1 MMGRTPGGA
10 ALATTPA
17 APVPRVPGGSLRS
30 GADGPRCVCSSGTLA
45 PGAGPGTAGSSAV
58 VRLSSLAAG
67 AAVGLLV
74 LGGCDAGQEAETAQ
88 ETPDVAGVNGT
99 VGEVSLDDVF
109 IEADGTIEAGG
120 SAPLR
125 AVLTN
130 DAQQDDDLLRVTT
143 PAAASV
149 QLLAELGVPS
159 PDGIAL
165 PAGGQVDG
173 TTGNIRMQL
182 EGVTEPIETTDT
194 VPVTFTFEHAGEVR
208 LDVPVAPG
216 ADVD

>member
-1 MMGRTPGGA
+1 MRRTSVPAWA
-10 ALATTPA
+10 AA
-17 APVPRVPGGSLRS
+17 
-30 GADGPRCVCSSGTLA
+30 
-45 PGAGPGTAGSSAV
+45 
-58 VRLSSLAAG
+58 
-67 AAVGLLV
+67 GLLV
-74 LGGCDAGQEAETAQ
+74 LGGCSAGQEAQTAQ
-88 ETPDVAGVNGT
+88 ETPDVAGVDGT

-109 IEADGTIEAGG
+109 IEADGAIEAGG

-130 DAQQDDDLLRVTT
+130 NAQQDDDLVGVST
-143 PAAASV
+143 PAAESV

-159 PDGIAL
+159 PDGIAV

-173 TTGNIRMQL
+173 TTGAIRMQL

-194 VPVTFTFEHAGEVR
+194 VPVTFTFEHAGQVQ

-216 ADVD
+216 PGVD

>member
-1 MMGRTPGGA
+1 MRRSC
-10 ALATTPA
+10 LPA
-17 APVPRVPGGSLRS
+17 
-30 GADGPRCVCSSGTLA
+30 C
-45 PGAGPGTAGSSAV
+45 
-58 VRLSSLAAG
+58 

-74 LGGCDAGQEAETAQ
+74 LGGCAAGQEAETAE
-88 ETPDVAGVNGT
+88 ETPDVAGVDGT

-109 IEADGTIEAGG
+109 IEAESTIEAGG

-143 PAAASV
+143 PAAESV
-149 QLLAELGVPS
+149 QLLAELGAPS
-159 PDGIAL
+159 PDGIAV
-165 PAGGQVDG
+165 PAGGQVDA
-173 TTGNIRMQL
+173 TTGTIRMQL
-182 EGVTEPIETTDT
+182 ERVTEPIETADT